1 MISPFDTNKSLPGE
15 KEYLQRSR
23 HEISPK
29 ELNKIEEEKN
39 DQNDLESP
47 IEFDIDWD

>member
-1 MISPFDTNKSLPGE
+1 MVSPFDTNKSLPGE
-15 KEYLQRSR
+15 KEYLQKSR

-39 DQNDLESP
+39 DPESP